1 MKKIFFNLSLA
12 ALFMT
17 TQILSSCVEENENKP
32 PQAQKIPKELKIHS
46 DIRIDNYYW
55 LNQRE
60 NQKVIDYLKAENEYT
75 TKSLSHTEALQSKIF
90 DEITSRIKP
99 RDKSVPFRDNG
110 YYYYQ
115 RYEPQQEQPIY
126 CRYVDTVEAKEEI
139 MLDVNKMALGFP
151 FFEVEDYSISPNND
165 IIAFSVDT
173 LGRRKYEIRFKN
185 LSTGDMLTDIIPD
198 CGGAPV
204 WSNDNK
210 TVFYIKKDP
219 ETLREY
225 KVCKHVLG
233 TSYTD
238 DIDVFIE
245 EDEAFDVDLSRS
257 KSEKY
262 IFISSYSTLSTEFQ
276 YLDAST
282 PNGDFKLINKRE
294 DDHEYFVEHSEGQ
307 FYILTNKN
315 AKNFKFCA
323 TPENKTESKY
333 WKDIISEQ
341 ENVLIEDFD
350 VFEDF
355 VVLKQR
361 SEGLIKLKVIN
372 KSDYS
377 SYIIELGED
386 VYETW
391 LKDNY
396 EYNSD
401 TLRYGYSS
409 LTTPTSYFNFNMKT
423 KETVLLKQKE
433 VGPDFSSDNYESKRL
448 FATATDGTKIPIS
461 IVYKK
466 GIILNSQNPLLIYGY
481 GSYGYS
487 LDAYFMSSLL
497 SLLDRGFVYAI
508 AHVRGGQEMG
518 RKWYDDGKL
527 LNKKNTFTDF
537 IACTKFLQE
546 KKYSKPEITFAEG
559 GSAGGLLVGAVV
571 NMAPELYTG
580 IIAEVPFV
588 DVITTMLD
596 KSIPLTTSEFDEW
609 GNPEIKKYYKY
620 MLSYSPYDQI
630 KKMSYPS
637 IFVTA
642 GLHDS
647 QVQYWEPAK
656 WVAKLREY
664 NTSENPIYLKVNM
677 DAGHG
682 GASGRYEPYKETA
695 LSYAFMLDVLKKYS
709 DK

>member
-1 MKKIFFNLSLA
+1 
-12 ALFMT
+12 
-17 TQILSSCVEENENKP
+17 
-32 PQAQKIPKELKIHS
+32 
-46 DIRIDNYYW
+46 
-55 LNQRE
+55 
-60 NQKVIDYLKAENEYT
+60 
-75 TKSLSHTEALQSKIF
+75 LQSKIF

-294 DDHEYFVEHSEGQ
+294 DDQ
-307 FYILTNKN
+307 
-315 AKNFKFCA
+315 
-323 TPENKTESKY
+323 
-333 WKDIISEQ
+333 ISEQ

-361 SEGLIKLKVIN
+361 SEGLIKLKVIT

-377 SYIIELGED
+377 SYKLGED

-656 WVAKLREY
+656 WVAKLRCR
-664 NTSENPIYLKVNM
+664 SCRSWRSI
-677 DAGHG
+677 
-682 GASGRYEPYKETA
+682 R
-695 LSYAFMLDVLKKYS
+695 
-709 DK
+709 